1 MPEKPI
7 NRNKETSDIDLQEKQ
22 KMFESC
28 MEEFFGVDKDILT
41 KIQERVLFCKGHV
54 RFFMH
59 PVALESVEPVSE
71 GDHKKVLD
79 VFIETLFQNQNNPKA
94 ALTFLLLPE
103 EYSAKDVSNLEQIIG
118 KKLSEIGCLVINT
131 RGDTGNLSLR
141 YFDLFVKYKKLFS
154 IPDEM
159 LDSKKPD
166 KHAILWICFGMLLS
180 FYSIRSGTCYGG
192 FIGLSHDSILEDIN
206 KETDRCLGIFI
217 KAMRYLGKLQ
227 LDISNHVVYKDGLTR
242 ENFKEAGGK
251 LKDTGKAG
259 AGNEYS
265 IQ

>member
-1 MPEKPI
+1 MEKPI
-7 NRNKETSDIDLQEKQ
+7 GGNKETPDINIQEKQ

-28 MEEFFGVDKDILT
+28 MEEFFGVDKDTLT
-41 KIQERVLFCKGHV
+41 KMQERVLSCKGHV

-59 PVALESVEPVSE
+59 PVALDSVEPVSE
-71 GDHKKVLD
+71 GDHEKVLS
-79 VFIETLFQNQNNPKA
+79 VFIETLSQNKNNPKS
-94 ALTFLLLPE
+94 ALTLLLLPE
-103 EYSAKDVSNLEQIIG
+103 RYSAQAVNNLEKIIG
-118 KKLSEIGCLVINT
+118 KKLSEIGCLVVNT
-131 RGDTGNLSLR
+131 LGDTGNLSLR

-192 FIGLSHDSILEDIN
+192 FIGLSHDSILEDVN

-217 KAMRYLGKLQ
+217 NAMRYLGKLQ

-242 ENFKEAGGK
+242 ESFKEAGGK
-251 LKDTGKAG
+251 LKDTGKVG
-259 AGNEYS
+259 IGNEYS
-265 IQ
+265 V